1 MNDSRVGGI
10 HGGAFALPFTA
21 NLQNNGRVNLSAP
34 AGASGGAD
42 VPGFGYQT
50 TSEKTFQNDMLRGN
64 WEHGPLSTAF
74 FSRDNLTTIQ
84 NSIRREVYNRSQ
96 PKGYVIDD
104 QSVDELKIIM
114 RSLYLQY
121 SRNLPTDI
129 PGQVNELNGRVVEWA
144 VPHIMSAVDHY
155 VYYLKD
161 IESMPVPLARSVHMS
176 RAGTKSLPTGPFM

>member
-10 HGGAFALPFTA
+10 HGGGFALPFTA
-21 NLQNNGRVNLSAP
+21 NLPNNGRVNLSAP
-34 AGASGGAD
+34 AGASGGVN

-50 TSEKTFQNDMLRGN
+50 TSEKSFQNDMLRGN
-64 WEHGPLSTAF
+64 WEHNPISTAF
-74 FSRDNLTTIQ
+74 FSRDNLQTIQ
-84 NSIRREVYNRSQ
+84 NNIRREVFNRSQ

-121 SRNLPTDI
+121 GRNLPNNI
-129 PGQVNELNGRVVEWA
+129 PGQVAELNQRVLDWS

-155 VYYLKD
+155 VHYLKD
-161 IESMPVPLARSVHMS
+161 IEAMPVPLARSVHMS
-176 RAGTKSLPTGPFM
+176 RAGTKSLPNGPFM

>member
-1 MNDSRVGGI
+1 MNDNRVGGI
-10 HGGAFALPFTA
+10 HGGGFALPFTA
-21 NLQNNGRVNLSAP
+21 NLPNNGRVNLSAP
-34 AGASGGAD
+34 AGASGGAN

-64 WEHGPLSTAF
+64 WEHTPLSTAF
-74 FSRDNLTTIQ
+74 FSRDNLQTIQ
-84 NSIRREVYNRSQ
+84 NSIRREVFNRSQ

-121 SRNLPTDI
+121 ARNLPHDV
-129 PGQVNELNGRVVEWA
+129 PGQVAELNGRVVEWA

-155 VYYLKD
+155 VYYLQD

-176 RAGTKSLPTGPFM
+176 RAGTKSLPQGPFM